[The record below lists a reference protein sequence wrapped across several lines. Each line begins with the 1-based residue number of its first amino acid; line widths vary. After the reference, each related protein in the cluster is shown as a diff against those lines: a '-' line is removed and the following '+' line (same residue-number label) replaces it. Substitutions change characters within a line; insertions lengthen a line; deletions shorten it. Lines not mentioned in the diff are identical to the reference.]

1 MMRYIKSFY
10 KEEKIAEEKSKY
22 KVLCKCGTKTI
33 IVNTDKAICRG
44 CGHWVYKNKQIEFKE
59 KMREALNKNER
70 K

>member
-1 MMRYIKSFY
+1 MRYIKSFY

-44 CGHWVYKNKQIEFKE
+44 FKE
-59 KMREALNKNER
+59 KMREPLNKNER